1 MSRLIL
7 PPKEELRSALAQAR
21 QAAAAQSEP
30 PPLSD
35 LGFDLPSP
43 ALLSTRRAVALLL
56 AASAIASAA
65 FLSRWLPRQQ
75 AKRELAAA
83 VNSREDGPLRVQVLT
98 PKLKSSRQALSL
110 PGSVQPL
117 QEILLYPRAS
127 GYVRRWFFDIGDRVK
142 AGQELV
148 AIDTPEL
155 DQQLNQARA
164 QLAQAQASL
173 LQARANSQFSKLDLK
188 RFERMA
194 PEGIATQ
201 QELDK
206 SRAQAAVDLAN
217 VSVAQSMIDA
227 QRANI
232 QRLTQLKSFA
242 RVVAPFDGL
251 VTARSIDIGSLVTE
265 GNGTPLFKVTATD
278 PVRVFVQVPQGLAL
292 AVADDVPATVRVR
305 EYPLRAFVGTVAR
318 SAGALDMVTRTMNTE
333 IRVPN
338 PKGELLTG
346 MYAEVSLN
354 LPTPHGIY
362 EVPATALLNDAAGL
376 RVATVSPDNRLHLVP
391 VVIERDNGPTIDIA
405 SGLGGNER
413 IVQVASA
420 ELSEGRKVA
429 VSTR

>member
-7 PPKEELRSALAQAR
+7 PPKEELRSALKQAR
-21 QAAAAQSEP
+21 QAAAGQSEP
-30 PPLSD
+30 PPMSD
-35 LGFDLPSP
+35 LGFELPSP
-43 ALLSTRRAVALLL
+43 ARLSARQAVALLL
-56 AASAIASAA
+56 VVSAVAGAA
-65 FLSRWLPRQQ
+65 FVSRWLPLQR
-75 AKRELAAA
+75 AKRALAAD
-83 VNSREDGPLRVQVLT
+83 VSLREDGPLRVQVLA

-127 GYVRRWFFDIGDRVK
+127 GYVRRWFFDIGDHVK

-148 AIDTPEL
+148 VIDTPEL

-173 LQARANSQFSKLDLK
+173 LQARANSEFSKLDLK

-194 PEGIATQ
+194 PEGVATQ

-206 SRAQAAVDLAN
+206 SRAQAAVDVAN
-217 VSVAQSMIDA
+217 VSVAQSVIDA

-242 RVVAPFDGL
+242 RVIAPFDGL

-292 AVADDVPATVRVR
+292 AVTHEVPATVHVR
-305 EYPLRAFVGTVAR
+305 EYPSRSFVGTVAR
-318 SAGALDMVTRTMNTE
+318 TSGALDTLTRTMNTE

-362 EVPATALLNDAAGL
+362 EIPATALLNDAAGL
-376 RVATVSPDNRLHLVP
+376 RVATITPDNKVHLTP
-391 VVIERDNGPTIDIA
+391 VVIERDNGPTIDLA

-413 IVQVASA
+413 IIPVASA
-420 ELSEGRKVA
+420 ELFEGRKVS
-429 VSTR
+429 VNMR

>member
-7 PPKEELRSALAQAR
+7 PPKEELRSALEQAR
-21 QAAAAQSEP
+21 RAAVGQSEP
-30 PPLSD
+30 PPMSD
-35 LGFDLPSP
+35 LGFELPRP
-43 ALLSTRRAVALLL
+43 ALLSARRAVALLL
-56 AASAIASAA
+56 VVGAVASAA
-65 FLSRWLPRQQ
+65 FMSRWLPRQQ

-83 VNSREDGPLRVQVLT
+83 VSSREDGPLRVRVLA
-98 PKLKSSRQALSL
+98 PKLQSSRQALSL
-110 PGSVQPL
+110 PGSVLPL

-148 AIDTPEL
+148 VIDTPEL

-173 LQARANSQFSKLDLK
+173 LQARANSEFSKLDLK

-194 PEGIATQ
+194 PEGVATQ

-227 QRANI
+227 QHANI

-242 RVVAPFDGL
+242 RVIAPFDGL

-278 PVRVFVQVPQGLAL
+278 PVRVFVQVPQGFAL
-292 AVADDVPATVRVR
+292 AVTHEVPAAVRVR
-305 EYPLRAFVGTVAR
+305 EYPSRTFVGTVAR
-318 SAGALDMVTRTMNTE
+318 TAGALDATTRTMNTE

-354 LPTPHGIY
+354 LPTPHQIY
-362 EVPATALLNDAAGL
+362 EIPATALLNDAAGL
-376 RVATVSPDNRLHLVP
+376 RVATVSPENRVHLIP
-391 VVIERDNGPTIDIA
+391 VVIERDNGPTIEIA
-405 SGLGGNER
+405 SGLGGHER
-413 IVQVASA
+413 IVPVASA
-420 ELSEGRKVA
+420 ELTEGRIVA
-429 VSTR
+429 VNAR